1 MPTLLYYIS
10 SIGSLE
16 CNFGNQIISFQNI
29 LTFFSP
35 SRKQEIAL
43 QRSHNWNNTYQY
55 LVHHQHKTEI
65 KDPLIF
71 VLKAKYVKLKL
82 ARKPNRKLK
91 LVLHLIVN
99 FFFNNEEEYVQFFIF
114 QTA

>member
-1 MPTLLYYIS
+1 MLGLTLSFDYILVPLGLLLKSIPGIFYFLIDFAYYIS

-71 VLKAKYVKLKL
+71 VLKAKYVKL
-82 ARKPNRKLK
+82 N
-91 LVLHLIVN
+91 
-99 FFFNNEEEYVQFFIF
+99 
-114 QTA
+114 

>member
-1 MPTLLYYIS
+1 M
-10 SIGSLE
+10 
-16 CNFGNQIISFQNI
+16 
-29 LTFFSP
+29 
-35 SRKQEIAL
+35 
-43 QRSHNWNNTYQY
+43 
-55 LVHHQHKTEI
+55 HHQHKTEI